1 MTTTIIAIIIIA
13 IIAVF
18 AIRGVVKHAKGESSC
33 CGTGGTVKAKEKKLD
48 GSVIGVKTV
57 HIEGMTCVNCKNNVE
72 RAVNDID
79 GAACKVDLKKNLA
92 KVSYDR
98 EIDEDAVKKA
108 IEKMHYNVISIE

>member
-1 MTTTIIAIIIIA
+1 MMTTIIAIIIIA

-18 AIRGVVKHAKGESSC
+18 AIRGVVKHARGESSC

-48 GSVIGVKTV
+48 GPVLGVKTV

-79 GAACKVDLKKNLA
+79 GAACKVDLKNNIA
-92 KVSYDR
+92 KISYDR
-98 EIDEDAVKKA
+98 DIDVNLVKQA
-108 IEKMHYNVISIE
+108 IEKMHYNVVSIE